1 MARGCA
7 TLPGIARDSNGARQG
22 QKRGEKAMKNWT
34 VIGVLFLGIVIG
46 SSMFG
51 ANGCKQ
57 EKSAQAAPEKSEAGS
72 GSAAAIGVVDVNK
85 VVNDLGWA
93 NELNSNLTNLQNQLT
108 TELRNVTATYESQ
121 LQQKKKELGLK
132 ETDSLQ
138 DIGKK
143 ITPQQQQELVV
154 MFNTGRQL
162 LVQLQQ
168 AAGQQFENYRQQW
181 FQQWREAL
189 NPIVK
194 QVAQDKKLTVVFS
207 TPGPI
212 LYTDPA
218 ADVTAAVID
227 AAKMHPPTFKPVQLP
242 QIKVPLSIDPAAAAT
257 QPTTQPVTQP
267 SLGTGTG
274 SNPGTNTGTSSG
286 SFLQNLGTPSSTT
299 GGDKK

>member
-1 MARGCA
+1 
-7 TLPGIARDSNGARQG
+7 
-22 QKRGEKAMKNWT
+22 MKNWT
-34 VIGVLFLGIVIG
+34 AIGVLLLGIVIG

-57 EKSAQAAPEKSEAGS
+57 EKSAQGAPEKSEAGS
-72 GSAAAIGVVDVNK
+72 GSGSAAAAIGVVDVNK

-93 NELNSNLTNLQNQLT
+93 NELNSNLTNLQNQLS
-108 TELRNVTATYESQ
+108 TELRNVTAQYESQ
-121 LQQKKKELGLK
+121 LQQKKRDLGLK
-132 ETDSLQ
+132 ESDSLQ

-212 LYTDPA
+212 LYTDPS
-218 ADVTAAVID
+218 ADLTAAVID
-227 AAKMHPPTFKPVQLP
+227 AAKLHPPTFKPVQLP
-242 QIKVPLSIDPAAAAT
+242 QIKVPLSIDPATAATQSTT
-257 QPTTQPVTQP
+257 QPTTQPN
-267 SLGTGTG
+267 LGTGTG
-274 SNPGTNTGTSSG
+274 TNPGTNTGG

-299 GGDKK
+299 GGGDKK